1 MALNTRLLSLKDS
14 EVKLVVL
21 LIPLFEVSFWVDLL
35 DGWSLKSRLL
45 ILVSFVRVSI
55 FTILAPILSG
65 FSVVIR
71 VGATFLVICSSA
83 PTLVFIRRN
92 GLRLFVLDLRS
103 VYMFLMLLCL
113 LFPLRGLSFHNLRC
127 AGMCG
132 SDILGLRNIVG
143 LAFEGIV
150 DTDFLIIII
159 IFIIAIVEVPI
170 LYNQIIQL
178 LRILTEFARTS
189 GFC

>member
-1 MALNTRLLSLKDS
+1 MKFEFVALNTRLLSLKDS

-55 FTILAPILSG
+55 FTILAPVLSR
-65 FSVVIR
+65 FSLVIR
-71 VGATFLVICSSA
+71 VSATLLVMCSSSA

-92 GLRLFVLDLRS
+92 GLRLFVLDFRS

-113 LFPLRGLSFHNLRC
+113 LFPLRGLSFDNLRC

-178 LRILTEFARTS
+178 
-189 GFC
+189 